1 MITSVNEW
9 DAERWP
15 NFSPDEFKCQ
25 GSGELK
31 ISPVVLDFL
40 QAYRNVKGSGV
51 TVTSGY
57 RSPEHN
63 NSVSSTGLDG
73 PHTTGLSVDISTN
86 SQTQYQL
93 LRFALNYNPQAM
105 GIGIAKTFT
114 HIDFLTIDAG
124 DKYAVRPNV
133 WRYA

>member
-1 MITSVNEW
+1 MITSANEW

-31 ISPVVLDFL
+31 ISPVVLDFC
-40 QAYRNVKGSGV
+40 QAFRNMHGEGV
-51 TVTSGY
+51 SITSGY

-73 PHTTGLSVDISTN
+73 PHTTGLAIDIATN
-86 SQTQYQL
+86 TQTQYKL
-93 LRFALNYNPQAM
+93 IRFALNYNPQAM
-105 GIGIAKTFT
+105 GMELQRHLLILIF
-114 HIDFLTIDAG
+114 
-124 DKYAVRPNV
+124 
-133 WRYA
+133 

>member
-1 MITSVNEW
+1 MIVSADQW
-9 DAERWP
+9 DNERWP
-15 NFSPDEFKCQ
+15 NFNPDEFKCQ

-40 QAYRNVKGSGV
+40 QAYRNIKGSGV

-86 SQTQYQL
+86 SSTQYQL

-124 DKYAVRPNV
+124 DKYAIRPNV

>member
-1 MITSVNEW
+1 MIVSADQW
-9 DAERWP
+9 DSERWP

-73 PHTTGLSVDISTN
+73 PHTTGLSV
-86 SQTQYQL
+86 
-93 LRFALNYNPQAM
+93 
-105 GIGIAKTFT
+105 
-114 HIDFLTIDAG
+114 
-124 DKYAVRPNV
+124 
-133 WRYA
+133 